1 MTDPHSDL
9 VCRELVELVTEYLSE
24 ALSADDR
31 ARFEHHLSECP
42 PCTTYLAQMRAT
54 IALAGTLSEPSSSVQ
69 PELLRVFRSWS
80 KR

>member
-42 PCTTYLAQMRAT
+42 PCTTYPRTNARDDRACRHVART
-54 IALAGTLSEPSSSVQ
+54 E
-69 PELLRVFRSWS
+69 
-80 KR
+80 